1 MPPEEPIRNRSTKHN
16 PKDRPGIIHI
26 ICCDWQERRERQP
39 DQNENQEADCESI
52 DSVPPRAEGEGSPG
66 CDFAAEFGKEEGGDD
81 LQVGH
86 VEGEVVEGEDGVDG
100 GGGGDVDQHEEGH
113 DCEDEA
119 EGVEGDAEG
128 WVAATK

>member
-1 MPPEEPIRNRSTKHN
+1 M
-16 PKDRPGIIHI
+16 
-26 ICCDWQERRERQP
+26 
-39 DQNENQEADCESI
+39 
-52 DSVPPRAEGEGSPG
+52 
-66 CDFAAEFGKEEGGDD
+66 
-81 LQVGH
+81 QVGH

>member
-1 MPPEEPIRNRSTKHN
+1 MPPDKPIPHCRTKHY
-16 PKDRPGIIHI
+16 PEDRPRVIHI
-26 ICCDWQERRERQP
+26 LRRDRQKRRERQP
-39 DQNENQEADCESI
+39 NDNENQKYHREDVYRVSEAAES
-52 DSVPPRAEGEGSPG
+52 EGSPSRDLSA
-66 CDFAAEFGKEEGGDD
+66 DFGDEEGGDD